1 MDLEGAVQFK
11 VRIVMAVKITHIIPS
26 IMSGD
31 PLQLNVM
38 IGGLTGLQLLTRSGR
53 LLRAIR
59 P

>member
-11 VRIVMAVKITHIIPS
+11 MRIVMGVKVTHIIPS

-31 PLQLNVM
+31 PLQLDVM
-38 IGGLTGLQLLTRSGR
+38 IGSLAWLQLLARPGR